1 MRGKR
6 DTTFGQTFFPYRFS
20 GRISRPLIFFLF
32 ADDQLFVLYTNFVLF
47 VTASRSSSQY
57 HSTNNLPP
65 LLFHNVHGENIRISR
80 DGTVAKRVESFCKGI
95 AFSSRPV
102 KVNEKVLLDY
112 QNNAEQTKLTC

>member
-1 MRGKR
+1 MRGKTGYNFR
-6 DTTFGQTFFPYRFS
+6 TNFFSYRFS
-20 GRISRPLIFFLF
+20 GRISRPLIFFC
-32 ADDQLFVLYTNFVLF
+32 DQLFVLYTNVVLF

-112 QNNAEQTKLTC
+112 